1 MWAIYFNFHMLS
13 TDSEF
18 KKLLLLHSRDRREK
32 KMLDELKN
40 IPLEISRAEE
50 TILVEKKS
58 IEMAME
64 EWKSLEAKN
73 NSLESEILS
82 ISEQINRQKNKQ
94 LEVKKNEEYQALE
107 SEISSL
113 KAKESEKEDEQI
125 EVLVKIDDARDIAQI
140 AENKISQRV
149 VQLELHKK
157 GLFERESEIRQEL
170 STLKDEIDSSKSD
183 IEHELI
189 RVYARVKKVVSRPPY
204 LAPLSEQTCTGCNL
218 RVSNDVVSSA
228 LVEQKLTQCDQCGRI
243 VYVER

>member
-1 MWAIYFNFHMLS
+1 MLS

-40 IPLEISRAEE
+40 VPLEISRTEE
-50 TILVEKKS
+50 KILIEKKS
-58 IEMAME
+58 IEMAMD

-73 NSLESEILS
+73 NSLESELLS
-82 ISEQINRQKNKQ
+82 INEQINRQKNKQ

-113 KAKESEKEDEQI
+113 KLNESEKEDEQI
-125 EVLVKIDDARDIAQI
+125 EVLVKIDDARETARI
-140 AENKISQRV
+140 AEDKISQRV
-149 VQLELHKK
+149 VQLDLQKK
-157 GLFERESEIRQEL
+157 GLIERESEIKGEL
-170 STLKDEIDSSKSD
+170 STLKEEIEASRSD
-183 IEHELI
+183 IEQEPL
-189 RVYARVKKVVSRPPY
+189 RVYDRVKKVVSRPPY
-204 LAPLSEQTCTGCNL
+204 VAPLSEQTCTGCNL